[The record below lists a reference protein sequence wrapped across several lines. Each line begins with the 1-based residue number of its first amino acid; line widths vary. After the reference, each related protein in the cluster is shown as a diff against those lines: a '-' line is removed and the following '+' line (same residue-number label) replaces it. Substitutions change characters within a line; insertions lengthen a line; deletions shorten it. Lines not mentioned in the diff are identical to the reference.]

1 MWQYWGG
8 RRTGWQNYSES
19 VSASLTYMSAH
30 GPVEADFQIAGAT
43 YRINVLQ
50 MSQDN
55 QDTDAPV
62 RQIRVRPVDEAD

>member
-1 MWQYWGG
+1 
-8 RRTGWQNYSES
+8 
-19 VSASLTYMSAH
+19 MSAH